1 MSEARNTALRSGP
14 QPGSPQVIFE
24 RTAGPGVAGESVTV
38 AVSLYNY
45 ARFIEPCLD
54 SVKAQTHRRLELIV
68 VDDCSMDDNSVAA
81 AKAWLEGHAERFE
94 RVLLLRQP
102 RNQGCGAA
110 RNVAFA
116 SASNNLVFLLDAD
129 NMIYPRAIAR
139 LHEVMRQG
147 SYGAAYSQL
156 EFFGARRAIGLAD
169 FWSPRQ
175 FVGGNY
181 VDAMALIDRDA
192 WQKAGGY
199 ADLYSWED
207 YDLWCKFVERGIE
220 AAFVPEILCRYRV
233 HGSSMLRT
241 GSRSAHNDMIVQM
254 TLRHPWLKLKT
265 SD

>member
-1 MSEARNTALRSGP
+1 MSETGETALRSGP
-14 QPGSPQVIFE
+14 QAGPPQVVFE
-24 RTAGPGVAGESVTV
+24 RAAEPGGAGESVTV

-45 ARFIEPCLD
+45 AQYIESCLD

-68 VDDCSMDDNSVAA
+68 VDDCSVDDNSVAA

-94 RVLLLRQP
+94 RVLLLRQS

-110 RNVAFA
+110 RNAAFA
-116 SASNNLVFLLDAD
+116 AASNRYVFVLDAD

-139 LHEVMRQG
+139 LLEAMRQG
-147 SYGAAYSQL
+147 RFGAAYSQL
-156 EFFGARRAIGLAD
+156 EFFGDRQGIGLAD

-175 FVGGNY
+175 FAGGNY

-192 WQKAGGY
+192 WQKVGGY

-207 YDLWCKFVERGIE
+207 YDLWCKFIEQGIE
-220 AAFVPEILCRYRV
+220 AVFVPEILCRYRV

-241 GSRSAHNDMIVQM
+241 GGRSAHNDVVVQM
-254 TLRHPWLKLKT
+254 MLRHPWLKLKAHE
-265 SD
+265 